1 MKNVITT
8 DEFLTAWN
16 ILKKNQDKRNNLSMS
31 IPNTEMK
38 LVI

>member
-16 ILKKNQDKRNNLSMS
+16 ILKINQDKRNNLSMS